1 MTSNMDAAGT
11 PDPPPNVSYASAI
24 AVDAD
29 TPRGGSADPRNLEGI
44 LNTMHVSSADPR
56 NLEGILNTMH
66 VSMQIKSYHKSKET
80 DMDVD
85 AAPGSLRRMRE
96 STTLLAA
103 RLRSA
108 LSRLQG
114 ESWLPC

>member
-1 MTSNMDAAGT
+1 MDAAGT
-11 PDPPPNVSYASAI
+11 PDPPPNESYASAI

-29 TPRGGSADPRNLEGI
+29 TPRGGSADPRNLDGI
-44 LNTMHVSSADPR
+44 MNKMT
-56 NLEGILNTMH
+56 E
-66 VSMQIKSYHKSKET
+66 SMCIKSYHKSNET

-85 AAPGSLRRMRE
+85 AAPVATSNARV

-114 ESWLPC
+114 EPWLPFCL